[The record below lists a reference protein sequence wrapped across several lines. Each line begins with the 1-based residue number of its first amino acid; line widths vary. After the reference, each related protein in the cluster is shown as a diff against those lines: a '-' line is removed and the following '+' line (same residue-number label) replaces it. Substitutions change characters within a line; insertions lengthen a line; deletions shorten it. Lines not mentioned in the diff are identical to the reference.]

1 MTTLDFRPL
10 TVPAL
15 VATMV
20 FLALGLITAVSIV
33 STVAEIGLLQQ
44 VASGETISEAT
55 ANRNDQRQTLL
66 GYLYIGA
73 FVVAAISF
81 LVWLNRASSNL
92 PALAVENQRFSP
104 GWAVG
109 WWFVPIFWLWRPY
122 QVVKEVWQGSHP
134 GGVNPGP
141 LHRRDAP
148 VSPLLG
154 PWWATWLASNWLSTI
169 TARLFFS
176 GHTVQELISADW
188 LSVVSDAISLVALA
202 LAILLIRQI
211 TSNQG
216 RKHAA
221 LQSGLPQGEAPD
233 SAGLRESSSE

>member
-1 MTTLDFRPL
+1 MNTLDFRPL

-15 VATMV
+15 VATTV
-20 FLALGLITAVSIV
+20 FLALGLITVVSIV
-33 STVAEIGLLQQ
+33 STIAEIGLLQQ
-44 VASGETISEAT
+44 IASGVTISEA
-55 ANRNDQRQTLL
+55 AASRNDSRQALL

-73 FVVAAISF
+73 FVVAAVSF

-92 PALAVENQRFSP
+92 PALAVEDQRFSP

-134 GGVNPGP
+134 DGVNPGP
-141 LHRRDAP
+141 LHWRDAP

-154 PWWATWLASNWLSTI
+154 HWWATWLASNWLSTI

-176 GHTVQELISADW
+176 GETVQELISADW

-202 LAILLIRQI
+202 LAIVLIRQI

-216 RKHAA
+216 RKHAD
-221 LQSGLPQGEAPD
+221 LQSGLPQGEVRD
-233 SAGLRESSSE
+233 SAGLRESSGE